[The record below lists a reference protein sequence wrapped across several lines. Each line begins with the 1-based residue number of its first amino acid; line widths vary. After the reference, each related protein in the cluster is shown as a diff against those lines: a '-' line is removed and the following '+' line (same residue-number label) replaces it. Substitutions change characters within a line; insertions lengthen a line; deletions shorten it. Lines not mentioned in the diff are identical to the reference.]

1 MIEIL
6 IDTGSILAA
15 LNRQD
20 KHHRFAVDTMRQYNQ
35 PLITTVAV
43 MTEAMYLTQQ
53 RLGWYAAEKL
63 LEIVNRGDIVVQHIN
78 LTDFQRIAVLMK
90 KYLDLPMDFADA
102 TLVAV
107 AERLNCK
114 RIFTID
120 TRDFHVYRYKDNLA
134 FDVICP

>member
-1 MIEIL
+1 MC
-6 IDTGSILAA
+6 
-15 LNRQD
+15 
-20 KHHRFAVDTMRQYNQ
+20 F
-35 PLITTVAV
+35 
-43 MTEAMYLTQQ
+43 TQQ
-53 RLGWYAAEKL
+53 RLGWYAAKKL

-120 TRDFHVYRYKDNLA
+120 ARDFHAYRYKDNLA